1 MRRRASDGERFR
13 IAIEATSHAIVLSD
27 LERRVIYANP
37 AAHRLF
43 GVEPGTLAQRHVD
56 DLLPPESRSEVAR
69 RHARATAGEP
79 QHYETVV
86 LGAGGS
92 RRIVSVSNA
101 PLREGDAVTGSVA
114 SLLDVTDERRAH
126 DAMAESEARYE
137 RLVET
142 ASDAIFSVD
151 REGRFTSVNRS
162 IEFAIGRR
170 KEHLLGTPF
179 RDTLYPETL
188 EVAEQLFSEMLEG
201 KRGRAELAYSMPGG
215 ERRIGSITTA
225 PIIEQGVVTGAV
237 GIMRDITE
245 ERRLAEELLQREK
258 LAAIGQLVS
267 GVAHELNNPLTG
279 IIAFAQLLHA
289 TASMSADQRDA
300 LETIHR
306 EAKRAAKIVSNLL
319 LFARQRDPERRATD
333 INKVMLDTLELRR
346 YMLRTQQVEIVT
358 DLDPALPPTWAD
370 PFQLQQ
376 VVLNLLTN
384 AEQALRSHLG
394 PKRISLAT
402 RRRDDR
408 IEMILSDSGPG
419 IPAEHLDRVFN
430 PFFTTK
436 EVGEGTGL
444 GLSISDGIIR
454 QHGGEIHV
462 ESRPGEGATFTIVL
476 PRVAVPA
483 AAAEPELAIPVRTG
497 EARSFLLVDDE
508 PSIRTALSIFLR
520 QHGHAVHSVESGQE
534 ALALLERRRY
544 DGIFLDVRMPDI
556 SGIDLYGELRRRDP
570 LQAGRVVFS
579 TGDVDAAVTRDFLR
593 ASGRPFIAKPFSL
606 GMVAELL
613 ERVAREGEVR

>member
-1 MRRRASDGERFR
+1 MRRRASELERYR
-13 IAIEATSHAIVLSD
+13 IAIEATSHAIVISD

-37 AAHRLF
+37 AAHLLF
-43 GVEPGTLAQRHVD
+43 GAEPGTLAQRPWTISCPRSRAARSPGATRA
-56 DLLPPESRSEVAR
+56 PPPASRSATR
-69 RHARATAGEP
+69 RWCSAPAGRA
-79 QHYETVV
+79 
-86 LGAGGS
+86 
-92 RRIVSVSNA
+92 RIVSVSNA

-114 SLLDVTDERRAH
+114 SLLDITDERRAH

-188 EVAEQLFSEMLEG
+188 EVAEQLFGEMLEG

-225 PIIEQGVVTGAV
+225 PIIEQGEVTGAV

-279 IIAFAQLLHA
+279 IMAFAQLLHS

-319 LFARQRDPERRATD
+319 LFARQRDPERRNTD

-346 YMLRTQQVEIVT
+346 YVLRTQQVEIVT

-370 PFQLQQ
+370 SVPAAAGGAEPHHQRRAGAPVAPRGRSGSRSRRAAAMTGIEMSVSRLRPGHPRGEPRPRLQP
-376 VVLNLLTN
+376 LLHDQGGRRGDG
-384 AEQALRSHLG
+384 ARPLDLRRHR
-394 PKRISLAT
+394 PAA
-402 RRRDDR
+402 RRRDPR
-408 IEMILSDSGPG
+408 RVAPG
-419 IPAEHLDRVFN
+419 R
-430 PFFTTK
+430 
-436 EVGEGTGL
+436 
-444 GLSISDGIIR
+444 
-454 QHGGEIHV
+454 
-462 ESRPGEGATFTIVL
+462 GATFTVVL
-476 PRVAVPA
+476 PRVAAPPPA
-483 AAAEPELAIPVRTG
+483 RRARDRAARAHRRGAQLPPRGRRAVDPHRALHLPPAER
-497 EARSFLLVDDE
+497 ARGARGRE
-508 PSIRTALSIFLR
+508 RAGGARPARAPALRWYLPGCADARCLGDRSLR
-520 QHGHAVHSVESGQE
+520 
-534 ALALLERRRY
+534 
-544 DGIFLDVRMPDI
+544 
-556 SGIDLYGELRRRDP
+556 
-570 LQAGRVVFS
+570 
-579 TGDVDAAVTRDFLR
+579 
-593 ASGRPFIAKPFSL
+593 
-606 GMVAELL
+606 
-613 ERVAREGEVR
+613 